1 MEFFDIPLTR
11 FAGTIADV
19 SGVRAPEY
27 CPKERV
33 EEIKTLVRDT
43 TGKETVDK
51 VVIYNPDAL
60 GAWYVD
66 KYAETFK
73 PVTSVC
79 PLRVNYLTSYPPKT
93 PVCFGTMFTG
103 ATPDQHGIHHYDK
116 HLLKIESLFDVWAE
130 AGKKVAMVSV
140 AGQSIPI
147 LFAERD
153 IDYYLYATDGAVT
166 AKAVEL
172 IESGKYDVVEVYTM
186 EYDTVMHMRDIRCR
200 EEVLRGAEHA
210 SYVLARSRRAQGMVS
225 ARQPRQKY
233 TEGYESVSFLYRR
246 EGIDLRPSR
255 GGDLVLRGI
264 HTHNI

>member
-43 TGKETVDK
+43 TGKDTVDK

-60 GAWYVD
+60 GAWYID

-103 ATPDQHGIHHYDK
+103 TGNILGFIVALIALIYIIYMLFRPYKEATT
-116 HLLKIESLFDVWAE
+116 LKY
-130 AGKKVAMVSV
+130 GSV
-140 AGQSIPI
+140 
-147 LFAERD
+147 
-153 IDYYLYATDGAVT
+153 
-166 AKAVEL
+166 K
-172 IESGKYDVVEVYTM
+172 
-186 EYDTVMHMRDIRCR
+186 
-200 EEVLRGAEHA
+200 
-210 SYVLARSRRAQGMVS
+210 
-225 ARQPRQKY
+225 
-233 TEGYESVSFLYRR
+233 
-246 EGIDLRPSR
+246 
-255 GGDLVLRGI
+255 GGR
-264 HTHNI
+264 

>member
-11 FAGTIADV
+11 FAGTVADV

-27 CPKERV
+27 CPAERV

-43 TGKETVDK
+43 TGKDTVDK

-147 LFAERD
+147 LFAERN

-166 AKAVEL
+166 KKAVEL
-172 IESGKYDVVEVYTM
+172 IESGEYDVVEVYTM
-186 EYDTVMHMRDIRCR
+186 EYDTVMHMTHPQSFFAKRAARHHVESFTAIYEAVKRSYTGQNTLLTFSPDHGVHR
-200 EEVLRGAEHA
+200 EWYLLGNHGKNIPKDMNL
-210 SYVLARSRRAQGMVS
+210 SHF
-225 ARQPRQKY
+225 Y
-233 TEGYESVSFLYRR
+233 TVVKG
-246 EGIDLRPSR
+246 
-255 GGDLVLRGI
+255 
-264 HTHNI
+264 